1 MLKLYVKLKMLII
14 KICNIIKLLRFSFYL
29 YYQNLFRDGDPQLV
43 LRVIQGYINLESQ
56 NYKNSIVYGRT
67 VDTSVKLLSTLID
80 EYFESK
86 SDKTLDQILEV
97 LKVEFIKRN
106 VKNVK

>member
-1 MLKLYVKLKMLII
+1 MLII

-56 NYKNSIVYGRT
+56 NYKNSVVYGRT
-67 VDTSVKLLSTLID
+67 VGTSVKLLSTLID
-80 EYFESK
+80 EYFENK